1 MLKYNDAKIESP
13 QVYVTIPEFLR
24 RLRGKLNI
32 IRSAASSV
40 QRPREREEQKSK
52 KVEKQVRKKEA
63 YFGIRLVFVSKRWKR
78 QENSRKIS
86 LSYAEVN

>member
-40 QRPREREEQKSK
+40 QRPREREEQRSK
-52 KVEKQVRKKEA
+52 EVEKQVRKKET
-63 YFGIRLVFVSKRWKR
+63 YSGIRLVFVSKRWKR